1 MSALRAFRLLRIFK
15 IFRAENLRI
24 LINSIAFTLTTIG
37 NYFVLLLLFIYIY
50 ALLGTE
56 FFSNKLKFNPKTGLP
71 TDLDDPLGVVPRNN
85 FDDILTSCRTVFA
98 IMIGDDWHVVLYKC
112 VLATSWV
119 SSIYLITLILFGNII
134 MLNLFLA
141 ILLGNFDASRKFHIK
156 MRAFDLFQ
164 KHRENGKKISVILKI
179 LLGE

>member
-1 MSALRAFRLLRIFK
+1 M
-15 IFRAENLRI
+15 RI

-50 ALLGTE
+50 ALLGKQ
-56 FFSNKLKFNPKTGLP
+56 FFANKLKFDPLTGLK
-71 TDLDDPLGVVPRNN
+71 DLENGIIPRNN
-85 FDDILTSCRTVFA
+85 FDDTLTACRTVFA
-98 IMIGDDWHVVLYKC
+98 IMIGDDWHLVFYKC
-112 VLATSWV
+112 VLATGWW

-156 MRAFDLFQ
+156 MRAFDLF
-164 KHRENGKKISVILKI
+164 
-179 LLGE
+179 